1 MKILL
6 IIILTVL
13 IFLIFKNINLVHF
26 NYLPEKVKEEIKSKD
41 NIKKYLS
48 DNNVI
53 NTKKDISE
61 NFENVNI
68 FDADNF
74 IKLIK
79 NNCYHNNF
87 NVTNQII
94 INTRPNKNLEKI
106 VSIIKNSIND
116 WNKLFINMYNIFD
129 VLNIIDLYVLFFEET
144 LYEFIIKI
152 NIKFKY
158 VDNIIYLQ
166 LTYIGYYNYELNIDY
181 IKLVDIIRIAQ
192 DIYIIQ
198 TKIISQIYNIYK

>member
-1 MKILL
+1 MI
-6 IIILTVL
+6 VL

-68 FDADNF
+68 FDTDNF

-87 NVTNQII
+87 NATNQII